1 MDRIF
6 WGPGETGSGT
16 LDLLFDWRPDLAR
29 LERAANEA
37 LAQNHP
43 DPWTLAE
50 AECWLDLID
59 AELVAVNNARAD
71 PRMARSRDQL
81 QRWRDRVTM
90 TIDRLK
96 AAAAVWGSGNF
107 CLQKRLVSACAQR
120 HEPEAEA
127 A

>member
-1 MDRIF
+1 
-6 WGPGETGSGT
+6 
-16 LDLLFDWRPDLAR
+16 LFDWRPDLAR

-37 LAQNHP
+37 IAQHHP

-71 PRMARSRDQL
+71 PRMARSRDIL

-90 TIDRLK
+90 TIDRLR
-96 AAAAVWGSGNF
+96 AAAAVRESGDSS
-107 CLQKRLVSACAQR
+107 LQKRLAFARAQR
-120 HEPEAEA
+120 HEPEAEVA
-127 A
+127 